1 MDPSCRDD
9 RTAPLSDTVPWTPLL
24 SHDVTGLAGRG
35 GRSLGWP
42 PRRPC
47 VPRPLGTA
55 RPALG
60 RPAPLSCWRIASGAP
75 GWHGCNTPEP
85 QPARLALLCFAVL
98 CCAVLCFG
106 IALQHQPPQLS
117 TAEKQT
123 RQDRAHSSHLI
134 KRAPHTNLHR
144 LISCTTTPHR
154 RVHLVF
160 PLSPPTATGLGFF
173 VVPGAGPAA
182 VFLSHLWEQQSR
194 GCRYGQTARGPSQ
207 MPACFCCMR
216 GWRWKSPAMGPGL
229 LVVPQAG
236 TTEEQSDSCNRS
248 AKTNDSRQTCPRR
261 ARATAPG
268 ADGPPHRNRAGWR
281 RHPPAGPSSF

>member
-1 MDPSCRDD
+1 MA
-9 RTAPLSDTVPWTPLL
+9 TAEALCSAPTWN
-24 SHDVTGLAGRG
+24 GA
-35 GRSLGWP
+35 
-42 PRRPC
+42 
-47 VPRPLGTA
+47 PRP
-55 RPALG
+55 
-60 RPAPLSCWRIASGAP
+60 GAP
-75 GWHGCNTPEP
+75 GAAFLLAHCQWG
-85 QPARLALLCFAVL
+85 ARLARLQHAGAPACSPCFAVL